1 MARNPKQPLSPTKKH
16 LARLERERR
25 QRRKI
30 LLASIAVIVLVIA
43 IIGYGVLDQQVL
55 QPLRAVA
62 VVNGDKISL
71 KDWQAQTR
79 YGRYTL
85 VRSATQTY
93 QFAQMF
99 GGSDPASLSQ
109 FAQQLQQIQYQ
120 MTPTTVGQQVLDQMI
135 DDKLI
140 RQEAKRRG
148 ITVSADE
155 LNKAFEAAF
164 GFFPNGTPTPSPT
177 FEPIPTNTLSP
188 LQMTLVP
195 PTATPTLTPTITA
208 TLTVTGTAAI
218 SVTGTPKATFT
229 PAAPTPTLTPTAT
242 GPLTPTLTPT
252 LEPTATP
259 YTQQGYDELKT
270 KTFDS
275 FKKDYNVT
283 EADLRYVIESQLYRE
298 KVMDAVLKEQNITR
312 TEEQVWARQILFA
325 STDEAKANDALS
337 KLKAD
342 PTQFCTLAKQDSI
355 DTSNKD
361 NCGDLG
367 WFAKG
372 AMDATFEQAA
382 WSLKVGEI
390 VSQTVKTQFGFHIIQ
405 GMGHENRP
413 LSDSQYQQLR
423 TTKFTDWLTQQKSA
437 SKVTT
442 DDIWKANAPAVP
454 TLPPE
459 VSSFLQ
465 QVQQAQQVQQ
475 TPAAPAVTAAPVAT
489 P

>member
-1 MARNPKQPLSPTKKH
+1 MARNPRQPLSPTKKH

-25 QRRKI
+25 QRRYI
-30 LLASIAVIVLVIA
+30 LLGSIAVIILVIA
-43 IIGYGVLDQQVL
+43 TIGYGVLDQQVL

-62 VVNGDKISL
+62 VVNGDKVSL

-99 GGSDPASLSQ
+99 GGSDPASMSQ

-120 MTPTTVGQQVLDQMI
+120 MTPTTVGQQVLDSMI

-148 ITVSADE
+148 ITVSTDE

-164 GFFPNGTPTPSPT
+164 GFYPNGTPTPSPT
-177 FEPIPTNTLSP
+177 FEPIPTQTLSP

-229 PAAPTPTLTPTAT
+229 PAAPTFTPTAT

-252 LEPTATP
+252 PEPTATP
-259 YTQQGYDELKT
+259 YTQQGYEKLKT
-270 KTFDS
+270 TTFDS

-283 EADLRYVIESQLYRE
+283 EADLRYVIESQLYRQ
-298 KVMDAVLKEQNITR
+298 KVMDAVLKEESISR
-312 TEEQVWARQILFA
+312 TQEQVWARHILFA
-325 STDEAKANDALS
+325 TTDEAKANDALA

-342 PTQFCTLAKQDSI
+342 PTQFCPLAKQDSI

-367 WFAKG
+367 WFGKG
-372 AMDATFEQAA
+372 TMDPTFEQAA

-405 GMGHENRP
+405 GMGHEDRP
-413 LSDSQYQQLR
+413 LSDSAYQQLR
-423 TTKFTDWLTQQKSA
+423 TTKFQDWLTKQKAA

-442 DDIWKANAPAVP
+442 DDIWKTNAPAVP
-454 TLPPE
+454 TLPAE
-459 VSSFLQ
+459 INTFLQ
-465 QVQQAQQVQQ
+465 QVQQAQQQQLQ
-475 TPAAPAVTAAPVAT
+475 TPAATSAAPAAT